1 MGSGSRINITAA
13 LCIAGAA
20 VIILTIF
27 ADTVLLRELKYSYN
41 NTEAIISGI
50 AAGDESGDTLLK
62 YLKEA
67 PDKAW
72 LVSGQR
78 HMEAYGYGTSAQTLW
93 GQKYHAAQKRLI
105 CASILFDALILLFFF
120 ALAFLLQKQ
129 NNRVKTKYPPGL
141 CIGKGPLLSPDNRQH
156 RILFACQYR
165 QHFKGPAASPPKT
178 N

>member
-67 PDKAW
+67 
-72 LVSGQR
+72 
-78 HMEAYGYGTSAQTLW
+78 H
-93 GQKYHAAQKRLI
+93 
-105 CASILFDALILLFFF
+105 
-120 ALAFLLQKQ
+120 
-129 NNRVKTKYPPGL
+129 
-141 CIGKGPLLSPDNRQH
+141 LSP
-156 RILFACQYR
+156 RINL
-165 QHFKGPAASPPKT
+165 
-178 N
+178 